1 MIYSIQCPELQSGL
15 AGHDTEHRAT
25 LVTIADRRTY
35 RNNPPPV
42 RPLDRSPLVMSFVF
56 VICQA
61 GAESA
66 LKSEIARRH
75 AAFRFAY
82 SRPGFVTF
90 KVPDDVRRDR
100 RFELQSVFARTW
112 GFSIGKVTGTDG
124 HQTAAD
130 FWTLLGERF
139 PPHDLAKYTH
149 LHVRE
154 RDRQLPGDNG
164 FEPGI
169 SPLADEIS
177 HLIESA
183 RPDGISPAINQAA
196 ADGDR
201 VLDCI
206 LVEPGEWWVG
216 WHRAHSGPS
225 SWPGGVP
232 DIIDMPDDCVSRT
245 WLKMEEALEWSGL
258 PVESGDDAVEIG
270 SAPGGSCQALL
281 RRGLRVTGID
291 PAEMDDSLTNHPYF
305 RHLRARAKDLK
316 RREFSRFKW
325 LMSDAS
331 VAPKYTL
338 DTVEAI
344 VRHDSVDIHG
354 LLLTLKMT
362 TWDLADQIPEFH
374 KRIRSWGYRHV
385 RSRQLAFN
393 RREIC
398 VAATR

>member
-1 MIYSIQCPELQSGL
+1 
-15 AGHDTEHRAT
+15 
-25 LVTIADRRTY
+25 
-35 RNNPPPV
+35 
-42 RPLDRSPLVMSFVF
+42 MSFVF

-75 AAFRFAY
+75 SAFRFAY

-90 KVPDDVRRDR
+90 KVPDDVRRNR

-112 GFSIGKVTGTDG
+112 GFSLGKVTGAVGNAPQANIDG
-124 HQTAAD
+124 HQTAAE
-130 FWTLLGERF
+130 FWSLLTERF
-139 PPHDLAKYTH
+139 PPDDLAKFTH
-149 LHVRE
+149 LHVWE

-164 FEPGI
+164 FEPGL

-177 HLIESA
+177 HLIETAS
-183 RPDGISPAINQAA
+183 PDGIAPTVNQVAA
-196 ADGDR
+196 EGDR
-201 VLDCI
+201 VLDCV
-206 LVEPGEWWVG
+206 LVEPGEWWIG
-216 WHRAHSGPS
+216 WHRVQSGPS

-232 DIIDMPDDCVSRT
+232 DISDMPDDCVSRT
-245 WLKMEEALEWSGL
+245 WLKMEEALHWSGL
-258 PVESGDDAVEIG
+258 PVASGDNAVEIG

-281 RRGLRVTGID
+281 RRGLRVAGID
-291 PAEMDDSLTNHPYF
+291 PAEMDEALSNHPYF
-305 RHLRARAKDLK
+305 KHIRARAKDLK
-316 RREFSRFKW
+316 RREFSRYKW

-344 VRHDSVDIHG
+344 VRHESVNIEG

-362 TWDLADQIPEFH
+362 SWNLADQIPEFH
-374 KRIRSWGYRHV
+374 KRIRSWGYHNV

-398 VAATR
+398 VAAMR